1 MKNHILSFC
10 ILLSFNTFSQ
20 TVIDI
25 DGNSYNTVV
34 IGGVEWMAENL
45 NVSHYKNGDV
55 IPQITD
61 NTQWT
66 NATTGAWCYFNNNT
80 ANGPIYGKLYNFYAV
95 NDSRG
100 LAPDGWEVP
109 TEEVCS
115 DMFTIFDSTYPTNLS
130 NNTVGKDLKEIGTAH
145 WNAPN
150 TGATNSSGFTAF
162 GGAYRNNQT
171 GTFTQPAFNSLAY
184 FWTATEI
191 DNPSPDIDFGRA
203 FKIYADFDFVR
214 RNSYR
219 MDSGFYVRAIKSST
233 LSTVENNINDIK
245 LYPNPATN
253 FIKINGLTKA
263 HQYTIYTILG
273 TKVST
278 GSIVNNEDIE
288 TANLAKGLYFL
299 IFNNGAALKF
309 IKE

>member
-1 MKNHILSFC
+1 
-10 ILLSFNTFSQ
+10 
-20 TVIDI
+20 
-25 DGNSYNTVV
+25 
-34 IGGVEWMAENL
+34 
-45 NVSHYKNGDV
+45 
-55 IPQITD
+55 
-61 NTQWT
+61 
-66 NATTGAWCYFNNNT
+66 
-80 ANGPIYGKLYNFYAV
+80 YAV